1 LRHITKY
8 MMPEDSI
15 FTRIRSRTTPETQR
29 YVQKNLTFVAEVA
42 RLMQEKGWTQKELA
56 QKLGKTES
64 EVSKWLSGTHNLTL
78 KSIAKIETALEATLL
93 EVPTPAEMRPGVKYT
108 TI

>member
-1 LRHITKY
+1 LHHIIKQ
-8 MMPEDSI
+8 MIQEESV
-15 FTRIRSRTTPETQR
+15 FERIRNRTAPETKR

-78 KSIAKIETALEATLL
+78 KSIAKIEIALDANLL
-93 EVPTPAEMRPGVKYT
+93 DVPAK
-108 TI
+108 

>member
-1 LRHITKY
+1 MIQ
-8 MMPEDSI
+8 EESV
-15 FTRIRSRTTPETQR
+15 FARIRNRTALETKR

-78 KSIAKIETALEATLL
+78 KSIAKIEIALDANLL
-93 EVPTPAEMRPGVKYT
+93 DVPAK
-108 TI
+108 